1 MRVLP
6 TELPG
11 VLLVEPTV
19 LSDARGFFVESWQR
33 DRFAEA
39 GIAGPFVQDNHSRS
53 GAWTLRGLHA
63 QLRQPQGKLVR
74 AVEGEIFDVAVDIR
88 RGSPTFGRWAGALLS
103 AENFR
108 QLWMPPGFA
117 HGFLVTRG
125 PAQVLY
131 KATAFYAREDE
142 VAIVWNDPAI
152 GIAWPLPAGT
162 EPVLSDK
169 DREAP
174 ALAMLAGR
182 LPVYPAAAAD

>member
-6 TELPG
+6 TDLPG

-19 LSDARGFFVESWQR
+19 VSDARGFFVESWQR
-33 DRFAEA
+33 DRFAAA

-53 GAWTLRGLHA
+53 APWTLRGLHA

-108 QLWMPPGFA
+108 QLWVPPGFA

-131 KATAFYAREDE
+131 KATDFYAREDE
-142 VAIVWNDPAI
+142 IAIAWSDPAI
-152 GIAWPLPAGT
+152 GIAWPLPAGV
-162 EPVLSDK
+162 EPVVSEK
-169 DREAP
+169 DRMAP
-174 ALAMLAGR
+174 ALAELAGR
-182 LPVYPAAAAD
+182 LPVYPAAAAE

>member
-11 VLLVEPTV
+11 VLLVEPEV
-19 LSDARGFFVESWQR
+19 LSDARGFLVESWQR
-33 DRFAEA
+33 DRFAAA
-39 GIAGPFVQDNHSRS
+39 GIAGSFLQDNHSRS
-53 GAWTLRGLHA
+53 GPWTLRGLHA

-74 AVEGEIFDVAVDIR
+74 VVEGEIFDVAVDIR

-103 AENFR
+103 AESFR

>member
-19 LSDARGFFVESWQR
+19 ISDARGFFVESWQR

-53 GAWTLRGLHA
+53 GPWTLRGLHA

-74 AVEGEIFDVAVDIR
+74 VVEGEIFDVAVDIR
-88 RGSPTFGRWAGALLS
+88 RGSPTFGRWAGTLLS

-108 QLWMPPGFA
+108 QLWVPPGFA

-142 VAIVWNDPAI
+142 VAIAWSDPAI
-152 GIAWPLPAGT
+152 GIAWPLPAGV
-162 EPVLSDK
+162 EPVLSEK
-169 DREAP
+169 DRVAP
-174 ALAMLAGR
+174 VLAELTGR
-182 LPVYPAAAAD
+182 LPAYPAAAAE

>member
-33 DRFAEA
+33 DRFAA
-39 GIAGPFVQDNHSRS
+39 VGIAGPFVQDNHSRS
-53 GAWTLRGLHA
+53 APWTLRGLHA

-108 QLWMPPGFA
+108 QLWVPPGFA

-131 KATAFYAREDE
+131 KATDFYAREDE
-142 VAIVWNDPAI
+142 IAIAWSDPAI
-152 GIAWPLPAGT
+152 GVAWPLPAGV
-162 EPVLSDK
+162 EPVISDK
-169 DREAP
+169 DRTAP
-174 ALAMLAGR
+174 ALAELEAR
-182 LPVYPAAAAD
+182 LPVYPAAAAE